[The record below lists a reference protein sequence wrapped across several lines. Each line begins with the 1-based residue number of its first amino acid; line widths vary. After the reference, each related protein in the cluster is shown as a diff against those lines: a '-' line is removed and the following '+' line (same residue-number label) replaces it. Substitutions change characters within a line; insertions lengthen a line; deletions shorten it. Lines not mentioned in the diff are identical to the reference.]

1 MQTNNNKTIMKEK
14 NEEMTKMEFLL
25 TLNER
30 IIVQRFY
37 NVKNFNSNAKN
48 SLEFY
53 EFIKEVKD
61 VMEHSLK
68 ERTVTYMLDNIMHI
82 MEDDSILNTE
92 MTDGPENFNLFIKV
106 GEETLCHRQFN
117 AKLYPPKV
125 RYTVDIRQQLKDI
138 LKGLTEI
145 FSDENLSF
153 KYIGL
158 PMTA

>member
-1 MQTNNNKTIMKEK
+1 MQTNNNKTMKEK

-37 NVKNFNSNAKN
+37 NVKNYDVNAKN

-53 EFIKEVKD
+53 DFLRDIKDDIED
-61 VMEHSLK
+61 SLK
-68 ERTVTYMLDNIMHI
+68 KKTVTYMIDNIMHI
-82 MEDDSILNTE
+82 MEDDAVLNTE
-92 MTDGPENFNLFIKV
+92 MTDGQENFNLYIKV

-125 RYTVDIRQQLKDI
+125 RYTVDIRHQLKDI
-138 LKGLTEI
+138 LKGLTDI
-145 FSDENLSF
+145 FSGENLSY
-153 KYIGL
+153 KYLGL
-158 PMTA
+158 PLTA